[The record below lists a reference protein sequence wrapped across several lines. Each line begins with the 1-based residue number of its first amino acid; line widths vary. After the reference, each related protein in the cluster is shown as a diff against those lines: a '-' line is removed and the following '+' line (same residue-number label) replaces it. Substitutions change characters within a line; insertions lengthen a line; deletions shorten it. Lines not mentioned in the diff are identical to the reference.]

1 MIKKSGTRLCLAGIR
16 KQKLSR
22 GPRIESGIRYRNIFI
37 EGESFMALLINEDC
51 VNCGVCEPEC
61 PNEAISEGD
70 DIFVIEWEHC
80 TECVGWYEEPQC
92 VEVCPVDCIP
102 KDPEHVETNEELLEK
117 KELLVNGGG

>member
-1 MIKKSGTRLCLAGIR
+1 MIKKSGTRPCLAGIR

-37 EGESFMALLINEDC
+37 EGESFMALLINEDF
-51 VNCGVCEPEC
+51 VNCGGCEPEC

-80 TECVGWYEEPQC
+80 TE
-92 VEVCPVDCIP
+92 
-102 KDPEHVETNEELLEK
+102 
-117 KELLVNGGG
+117 